1 MTNNYNEFDIQEIIN
16 ESLIFPSS
24 MIESTTIPYSP
35 ITPSEAFSPD
45 MFPSSMIES
54 ITALYSAITPPE
66 AFSPDMFPSSMIE
79 SINVP
84 YSAITPPEA
93 FSPDMS
99 PSPSMLH
106 MLPLKTPREFHNLI
120 IGVIKQ
126 CEIKSSS
133 WGDDEDEN
141 HALNMVMERYEN
153 TITAASDDW
162 GGGGVTKKKM

>member
-1 MTNNYNEFDIQEIIN
+1 MTNNYNEFDIQEIIK
-16 ESLIFPSS
+16 ESPIFPSS

-93 FSPDMS
+93 FSPDMFPSSMIESINVPYSAITPPEAFSLDMS

-126 CEIKSSS
+126 CRSS
-133 WGDDEDEN
+133 
-141 HALNMVMERYEN
+141 LLP
-153 TITAASDDW
+153 
-162 GGGGVTKKKM
+162 GVTMRTKITR